1 MEWMHA
7 VVLVTAG
14 LGTGL
19 LVGLVGVGGGIIFA
33 PILLYYF
40 QSIGAGPDVVATAT
54 VATSLFC
61 VVLAATS
68 SAWHQYRRDSAD
80 IRTALW
86 TGGTGALGVWLAATF
101 ITTQP
106 WFNIRAFQIVF
117 SSILIL
123 SILRMLKPSQVVRAN
138 PGAEGSADVPIAA
151 MAGVGLVSGGL
162 SAVAGVGGGTV
173 LVPAYHNLF
182 RFPIILATG
191 TSSATIVLTS
201 IFGVVTYVAS
211 GWGVVL
217 PSPLSLGYV
226 DVASG
231 LMLAVPALLTSR
243 AGVVMAHRVKRRTLA
258 LAFSAVASIVVI
270 KLLYDAILA

>member
-1 MEWMHA
+1 MSGHRNKA
-7 VVLVTAG
+7 SARRLRFALLAFCFVLTLFAG
-14 LGTGL
+14 RL
-19 LVGLVGVGGGIIFA
+19 
-33 PILLYYF
+33 
-40 QSIGAGPDVVATAT
+40 
-54 VATSLFC
+54 
-61 VVLAATS
+61 
-68 SAWHQYRRDSAD
+68 
-80 IRTALW
+80 
-86 TGGTGALGVWLAATF
+86 
-101 ITTQP
+101 
-106 WFNIRAFQIVF
+106 FQIQGIE
-117 SSILIL
+117 SAAWAYGILIVA
-123 SILRMLKPSQVVRAN
+123 IVRMLRPSQVARAN
-138 PGAEGSADVPIAA
+138 PGDEGSANVPIAA

-182 RFPIILATG
+182 RFPIRLATG

-201 IFGVVTYVAS
+201 VFGVATYVAS
-211 GWGVVL
+211 GWGVML

-231 LMLAVPALLTSR
+231 LMLAVPAFLTSR

>member
-7 VVLVTAG
+7 VVLIGAG

-19 LVGLVGVGGGIIFA
+19 LVGLVGVGGGIVFA

-40 QSIGAGPDVVATAT
+40 QSVGAAPDVVAAAT
-54 VATSLFC
+54 VGTSLFC
-61 VVLAATS
+61 VVFAAAS

-86 TGGTGALGVWLAATF
+86 TGSASAIGVWAAATF

-106 WFNIRAFQIVF
+106 WFNTRAFQIVF
-117 SSILIL
+117 SGILIMA
-123 SILRMLKPSQVVRAN
+123 IIRMLKPSRGTHAK
-138 PGAEGSADVPIAA
+138 PGAEGSVNVSIAA
-151 MAGVGLVSGGL
+151 MAGVGLTAGGL

-182 RFPIILATG
+182 RFPIRLATG

-201 IFGVVTYVAS
+201 IFGVATYVSS
-211 GWGVVL
+211 GWGVTL

-231 LMLAVPALLTSR
+231 LMLAVPAFLTSR
-243 AGVVMAHRVKRRTLA
+243 RGVVMAHRVDRRTVT
-258 LAFSAVASIVVI
+258 LAFSAVAFIVVI
-270 KLLYDAILA
+270 KLLYDALMM

>member
-7 VVLVTAG
+7 VVLVAAG

-40 QSIGAGPDVVATAT
+40 QSVGAAPDVVSTAT

-61 VVLAATS
+61 VVFAATS
-68 SAWHQYRRDSAD
+68 SAWHQHRRGSAD

-86 TGGTGALGVWLAATF
+86 TGTASAVGVWFAATF

-106 WFNIRAFQIVF
+106 WFNTRAFQIVF
-117 SSILIL
+117 SAILIVA
-123 SILRMLKPSQVVRAN
+123 IVRMLRPSQVARAN
-138 PGAEGSADVPIAA
+138 PGDEGSANVPIAA

-182 RFPIILATG
+182 RFPIRLATG

-201 IFGVVTYVAS
+201 VFGVATYVAS
-211 GWGVVL
+211 GWGVML

-231 LMLAVPALLTSR
+231 LMLAVPAFLTSR

-270 KLLYDAILA
+270 KLLYDAIIA